1 MKQNLS
7 NITFSSYLT
16 NILKSNKIEDVCI
29 CPGSRNTPL
38 SISFINESFFNCKSH
53 IDERAAGFFSLG
65 IAKSINKPSI
75 IITTSGTAVANL
87 LPATI
92 EADLSTTPLIIISA
106 DRPKHLHNTGENQ
119 TINQNNI
126 LDNFVRESMHIELS
140 SINPKIIFQDIQNII
155 EKCKGIKG
163 VSPPGPIHINI
174 AFDEPLVDELIDNK
188 IKVNKSKYEIQSTQ
202 FNIPNCNRPI
212 IVCGKIEDE
221 FTINQI
227 ISLSEKMNAP
237 ILADPCS
244 SLRYNTKH
252 PNILSFYNF
261 FIDKIKPLPD
271 LVIRFGKK
279 PVSKKLNDFLKKI
292 KNKTILLTKYN
303 GYNDDAKSIY
313 ISDFKS
319 IKINNKS
326 NDNWINKIQNL
337 EKSISNKIQPYLNK
351 KYFYEGNIIYHCLEQ
366 FENNNNL
373 FIGNSLPIRNL
384 ENFCPN
390 INKKINVYSN
400 RGASGIDGLIATA
413 IGTTCHNQE
422 SKTTLIIGDIS
433 FFYDSNSLLIANKYQ
448 LNINIIIL
456 NNNGGQIFNKLPY
469 AKNNIKDF
477 EDFWITP
484 IDLEIKQ
491 ISKLYNANYF
501 SLDSIESIQKK
512 LTKIMSKSGINI
524 IEIPCDPKTT
534 FNLDKIIEQKF

>member
-1 MKQNLS
+1 MKPNLS
-7 NITFSSYLT
+7 NITFSSYLV
-16 NILKSNKIEDVCI
+16 NILKSNNIKDVCI

-38 SISFINESFFNCKSH
+38 SISFLNESFFNCRSH
-53 IDERAAGFFSLG
+53 IDERSAGFFSLG
-65 IAKSINKPSI
+65 IAKKTKKASI

-126 LDNFVRESMHIELS
+126 LNNFVRESIHIEVS
-140 SINPKIIFQDIQNII
+140 SINPKIIFQEIQNSI
-155 EKCKGIKG
+155 EKSNGIKG
-163 VSPPGPIHINI
+163 KNPPGPIHINI
-174 AFDEPLVDELIDNK
+174 AFDEPLVDELINNK
-188 IKVNKSKYEIQSTQ
+188 IRINKSKYAIQSTQ

-221 FTINQI
+221 FTVNQI
-227 ISLSEKMNAP
+227 ISLSEKINAP

-244 SLRYNTKH
+244 NLRYHKKH

-261 FIDKIKPLPD
+261 FINKIKPYPD

-279 PVSKKLNDFLKKI
+279 PVSKKLNNFLKKI
-292 KNKTILLTKYN
+292 KNKIILLTKYN
-303 GYNDDAKSIY
+303 GYNDDAKSIF
-313 ISDFKS
+313 ISDFKN

-326 NDNWINKIQNL
+326 NDSWINKIQNL
-337 EKSISNKIQPYLNK
+337 EESISNKIQPYLNK

-366 FENNNNL
+366 FEDNHNL

-390 INKKINVYSN
+390 INKKINIHSN

-413 IGTTCHNQE
+413 IGTTCNDKKT
-422 SKTTLIIGDIS
+422 KTTLIIGDIS
-433 FFYDSNSLLIANKYQ
+433 FFYDSNSLLIANKYK
-448 LNINIIIL
+448 LNINIIII

-477 EDFWITP
+477 EEFWITP
-484 IDLEIKQ
+484 IDLDIKQ

-501 SLDSIESIQKK
+501 CLNSIQNIQKK
-512 LTKIMSKSGINI
+512 LTKIINKSGINI
-524 IEIPCDPKTT
+524 IEIPCSPNTT
-534 FNLDKIIEQKF
+534 FDIDRIIE

>member
-1 MKQNLS
+1 M
-7 NITFSSYLT
+7 
-16 NILKSNKIEDVCI
+16 
-29 CPGSRNTPL
+29 
-38 SISFINESFFNCKSH
+38 
-53 IDERAAGFFSLG
+53 
-65 IAKSINKPSI
+65 
-75 IITTSGTAVANL
+75 
-87 LPATI
+87 
-92 EADLSTTPLIIISA
+92 
-106 DRPKHLHNTGENQ
+106 
-119 TINQNNI
+119 
-126 LDNFVRESMHIELS
+126 
-140 SINPKIIFQDIQNII
+140 I
-155 EKCKGIKG
+155 EKSKGIKG
-163 VSPPGPIHINI
+163 ENPPGPIHINI
-174 AFDEPLVDELIDNK
+174 GFDEPLVDELINKK
-188 IKVNKSKYEIQSTQ
+188 IKINKSIHKVQNTQ
-202 FNIPNCNRPI
+202 FNIPNCRRPI
-212 IVCGKIEDE
+212 IICGKIEDE

-292 KNKTILLTKYN
+292 KNKIILLTKYN

-319 IKINNKS
+319 IKINNKC

-337 EKSISNKIQPYLNK
+337 EKSINNKIQPYLNK

-413 IGTTCHNQE
+413 IGTTYHNQE
-422 SKTTLIIGDIS
+422 SKTALIIGDIS

-524 IEIPCDPKTT
+524 IEIPCDPKTI
-534 FNLDKIIEQKF
+534 FNIDKIVEQKF